1 MLRLATVLL
10 VVIPVLGGGCG
21 AGRTASPAPDLAVPS
36 DQAAPRDLIQA
47 LDPCATVGCGPPPR
61 CGEPCTEVCGCCWC
75 GPGEPG
81 CDPIQHCI
89 HADGGA

>member
-1 MLRLATVLL
+1 MLRLAMLLFVL
-10 VVIPVLGGGCG
+10 VAGGCG
-21 AGRTASPAPDLAVPS
+21 ADSAGLSAPDLAVPS
-36 DQAAPRDLIQA
+36 DLATPPDLIQV
-47 LDPCATVGCGPPPR
+47 LDPCATVGCAPPPR